1 VSATSSP
8 LGGWFTQLPAAE
20 RAVLHE
26 RGTTRGY
33 RAGSTLFHEGDLSD
47 WVVLLLGGRVKISAA
62 TTDGRE
68 VVLAIHGAGELLGEL
83 SAIDARPRSA
93 TATAIDPVDARIVA
107 GEEFRAFMA
116 TSSQASL
123 VFLKSLSG
131 RLRDSDRRRVEFI
144 ALDSV
149 GRVATQ
155 VVELAE
161 QYGVGLPDGTILVDL
176 PLSQDELAGLT
187 GASREAVGKA
197 LHLFRSRGWIS
208 TARRRI
214 TVSDLDGLRS
224 RAT

>member
-1 VSATSSP
+1 
-8 LGGWFTQLPAAE
+8 
-20 RAVLHE
+20 
-26 RGTTRGY
+26 
-33 RAGSTLFHEGDLSD
+33 
-47 WVVLLLGGRVKISAA
+47 VKISAA

-68 VVLAIHGAGELLGEL
+68 VVLAIYGAGDLLGEL

-116 TSSQASL
+116 ASSQASL
-123 VFLKSLSG
+123 FFLKSLSG

-161 QYGVGLPDGTILVDL
+161 QYGVGLPDGTILIDL

-197 LHLFRSRGWIS
+197 LHLFRSRGWMS
-208 TARRRI
+208 TARRSI
-214 TVSDLDGLRS
+214 TVRDLDGLRS
-224 RAT
+224 RGT

>member
-1 VSATSSP
+1 
-8 LGGWFTQLPAAE
+8 
-20 RAVLHE
+20 
-26 RGTTRGY
+26 
-33 RAGSTLFHEGDLSD
+33 
-47 WVVLLLGGRVKISAA
+47 
-62 TTDGRE
+62 
-68 VVLAIHGAGELLGEL
+68 
-83 SAIDARPRSA
+83 
-93 TATAIDPVDARIVA
+93 
-107 GEEFRAFMA
+107 
-116 TSSQASL
+116 

-131 RLRDSDRRRVEFI
+131 RLRDADRRRVEFI

-161 QYGVGLPDGTILVDL
+161 QYGVSLPDGTTLVDL

-197 LHLFRSRGWIS
+197 LHLFRSRGWIR
-208 TARRRI
+208 TARRCI